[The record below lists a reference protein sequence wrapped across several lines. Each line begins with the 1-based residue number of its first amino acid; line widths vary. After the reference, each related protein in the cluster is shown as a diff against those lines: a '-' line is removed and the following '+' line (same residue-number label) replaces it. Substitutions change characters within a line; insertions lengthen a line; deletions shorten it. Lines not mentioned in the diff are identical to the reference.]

1 MDAFW
6 GVVVPQFGPVLVAL
20 IGLLAGVAVKSGRRG
35 RLDNL
40 KAGAE
45 TLALL
50 TEPKDQAAVKT
61 YMAAQS
67 AGLIRKSDSQ
77 FFYMG
82 LLIVVTIV
90 GAPLL
95 RTYLHPEEP
104 LEFGVIS
111 FTLGGLLL
119 LGLVARFIAPD
130 ITKYRLARAR
140 KREER
145 AEAAASLAT
154 PPSTS
159 T

>member
-6 GVVVPQFGPVLVAL
+6 GVVVPQLGPILVAL
-20 IGLLAGVAVKSGRRG
+20 IGLLAGVAVKSGRRR

-40 KAGAE
+40 RAGAE

-50 TEPKDQAAVKT
+50 TEPRDQAAVKT

-67 AGLIRKSDSQ
+67 AGLIRKTDPQ

-82 LLIVVTIV
+82 LLLVVTIV

-104 LEFGVIS
+104 LEFGP
-111 FTLGGLLL
+111 LGLGVGVLLL
-119 LGLVARFIAPD
+119 TGLVARFIAPD
-130 ITKYRLARAR
+130 LAKYRSWRVR
-140 KREER
+140 RREER
-145 AEAAASLAT
+145 AAAAGPLA
-154 PPSTS
+154 PPSNTA